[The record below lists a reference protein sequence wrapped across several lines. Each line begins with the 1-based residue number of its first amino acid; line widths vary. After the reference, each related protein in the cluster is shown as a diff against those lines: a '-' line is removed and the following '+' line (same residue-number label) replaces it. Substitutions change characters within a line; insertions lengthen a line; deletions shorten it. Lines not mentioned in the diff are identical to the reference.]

1 MLWHSLVLFISSGQ
15 NGKGRKD
22 LVCCCIS
29 SWNIDE
35 CILYA
40 TTPSRSPQSSWA
52 RALKLCELVFA
63 ASHPYR
69 ESSEIYLDLA
79 FMCIDTH
86 QGNHSYYQYTSYLCH
101 LQAQLQAALVWS
113 SAVETYFSI
122 ISKIECPSKCLFC
135 HKKKGKKI
143 GCVCWHHR
151 YHSRCILFIW
161 IIILLYVLYQFKVN
175 CPNEST
181 FLTSSQTNK
190 LQVIDAG

>member
-1 MLWHSLVLFISSGQ
+1 MSESRSVLVLWHSLVLLISSGQ

-52 RALKLCELVFA
+52 WALKLCELVFA

-69 ESSEIYLDLA
+69 ESSEIYLELA

-101 LQAQLQAALVWS
+101 LQAYSYRLLWCDPVQWRLLP
-113 SAVETYFSI
+113 
-122 ISKIECPSKCLFC
+122 PSYLTLNVCQSVSFATTTT
-135 HKKKGKKI
+135 KKKKK
-143 GCVCWHHR
+143 
-151 YHSRCILFIW
+151 
-161 IIILLYVLYQFKVN
+161 
-175 CPNEST
+175 
-181 FLTSSQTNK
+181 
-190 LQVIDAG
+190 